1 MRKDFAALVSKVQDL
16 QGVETEV
23 KLLAGQYL
31 KSVGYLGY
39 KEDVKVRRVDT
50 ASGEPD
56 YFVFDFKH
64 TRKGSLPGA
73 KTTESFRVPVLAV
86 QRALDA
92 DV

>member
-31 KSVGYLGY
+31 KNVGYLGW
-39 KEDVKVRRVDT
+39 KDDVKVRRVNT
-50 ASGEPD
+50 GSGEPD

-64 TRKGSLPGA
+64 TRKGSLT